1 MREGCYGQWREPF
14 TGANG
19 IDSGLPGMSRH
30 EDFRIAVF
38 RVLNAPSGNQDK
50 PQSPPDCP
58 FAGDASDLHLF
69 IFRGLGA

>member
-1 MREGCYGQWREPF
+1 
-14 TGANG
+14 
-19 IDSGLPGMSRH
+19 MSRH